1 MKQNENFMCISP
13 HFNVNKYCIC
23 GTSMNL
29 CPSSPFLSESVA
41 FSGKKRHIIGRL
53 RDNISWGTT
62 TIQFLCPILE
72 TTMSSFINE
81 QIRWPF

>member
-1 MKQNENFMCISP
+1 MKQNGNFMCISP

-41 FSGKKRHIIGRL
+41 FSGKNVTL
-53 RDNISWGTT
+53 LADYV
-62 TIQFLCPILE
+62 TILAGELQLFSFCVLFWKPLCHHL
-72 TTMSSFINE
+72 
-81 QIRWPF
+81 